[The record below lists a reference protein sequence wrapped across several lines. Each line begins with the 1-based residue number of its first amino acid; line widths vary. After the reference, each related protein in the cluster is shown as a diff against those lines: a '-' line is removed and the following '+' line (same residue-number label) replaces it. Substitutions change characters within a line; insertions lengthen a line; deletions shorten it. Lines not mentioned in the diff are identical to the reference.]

1 MPMPE
6 AAIYEDASAIFPHHD
21 VRMPWQSRMIQP
33 IAEPM
38 PPQPFAHNDLR
49 LCVLAMNGRH
59 VGMALLCGEFIHKLF
74 EPNL

>member
-6 AAIYEDASAIFPHHD
+6 AAIHEDASAIFPHHN
-21 VRMPWQSRMIQP
+21 VRMPRQSGMIQP

-49 LCVLAMNGRH
+49 LGVLAMNGRH
-59 VGMALLCGEFIHKLF
+59 ISMALLYGEFIHKLF